1 MPAAQAAYERLDT
14 QPTAAKVKAQV
25 MDGFD
30 KTLWH
35 APASR
40 SRDSATSLRALIET
54 FAFLG
59 IARMS
64 LGAKAPDQNKT

>member
-1 MPAAQAAYERLDT
+1 
-14 QPTAAKVKAQV
+14 